1 MKLFAILKN
10 NIITDAWLAETIE
23 EASIDNPGFDVI
35 ELTEENSPQYINAE
49 YTGSKNGILKA

>member
-10 NIITDAWLAETIE
+10 DIITDAWLAETIE

-35 ELTEENSPQYINAE
+35 ELTEENSPQYVSTK
-49 YTGSKNGILKA
+49 YVGSFEGILKA